1 MNSSTES
8 EGSHCKPSLASAA
21 VPPCSARARASSY
34 CLKARV
40 LPTPGSARA
49 HAWQRPSKTP
59 QRPHPALQRYPI
71 LVSTKKEGGPHAPHF
86 SERLFRK
93 SRSRGRIEKVD
104 RSRAAHLHFDA
115 CRVHVAKVHQKV
127 SCDETSRFLV
137 VRPERRRGVA
147 CLLACFVVGRSSNV
161 LREESD

>member
-71 LVSTKKEGGPHAPHF
+71 LVSTKKEEEDRTHLTFP
-86 SERLFRK
+86 RDLFRK

-127 SCDETSRFLV
+127 SCDETSRFV
-137 VRPERRRGVA
+137 ESASRASSARR
-147 CLLACFVVGRSSNV
+147 GRSSKV
-161 LREESD
+161 TIEESD